1 MRATSDDPLAA
12 GLLEALNDL
21 LERLERVGLV
31 LSEAVRTLPTRPGR
45 GPTSAGGQPAADDSI
60 AAPPSPGSPPGAPGV
75 ARAFQQR
82 LEEVYGVARV
92 TFEGSGPDGFRFLVE
107 MEASPATS
115 SDADAVPNGYGGR

>member
-21 LERLERVGLV
+21 LERHERVGRV
-31 LSEAVRTLPTRPGR
+31 LSAAMRSLATLP
-45 GPTSAGGQPAADDSI
+45 GPEPASAGDQPGADDSI
-60 AAPPSPGSPPGAPGV
+60 AMPPPPGPPPGAPGV
-75 ARAFQQR
+75 ARAFQRR

-115 SDADAVPNGYGGR
+115 RTEMRRDG